1 MALRPTKAP
10 IDPAARD
17 RLVANDLVMRFGS
30 RTVVNNVSLE
40 VERGTVVGLL
50 GRNGAGKSTTFKMIM
65 GILKPVHG
73 RITLDGHDVTVMPLY
88 KRARRGL
95 GYLAQEPTVFQK
107 LTVEDN
113 LRAILEI
120 TNRTSEEQ
128 DERLEHLLDEFGLDR
143 LRASKAST
151 LSGGERRRL
160 EIARTLVTDP
170 KIVLLDEPFAGVD
183 PIAVDEIKRLVQGL
197 ALRDIGVLLTD
208 HNVHTVLPMTTR
220 SYIIIDGK
228 VLREG
233 SPTEIAEDPVCR
245 REYLG
250 ERFQVVQDST
260 RIARRTAVLSRE
272 ELERD
277 QSPTG

>member
-1 MALRPTKAP
+1 MAMRHTPAP
-10 IDPAARD
+10 PDPATRDKLIAR
-17 RLVANDLVMRFGS
+17 DLVMRFGS
-30 RTVVNNVSLE
+30 RTVVNNVTLE

-65 GILKPVHG
+65 GLLRPVHG
-73 RITLDGHDVTVMPLY
+73 RITLDGQDVTNLPLY

-113 LRAILEI
+113 LRAILE
-120 TNRTSEEQ
+120 TTKRTRQEQ
-128 DERLEHLLDEFGLDR
+128 DERLEQLLDEFGLDR
-143 LRASKAST
+143 VRGSRAST
-151 LSGGERRRL
+151 LSGGERRRV

-208 HNVHTVLPMTTR
+208 HAVHTVLPMTTR
-220 SYIIIDGK
+220 SCIIIDGK

-233 SPTEIAEDPVCR
+233 TPDEIAADPVCR
-245 REYLG
+245 SEYLG
-250 ERFQVVQDST
+250 EKFVVAQDST
-260 RIARRTAVLSRE
+260 RIARRTAVFSKEEMDSR
-272 ELERD
+272 
-277 QSPTG
+277 

>member
-1 MALRPTKAP
+1 
-10 IDPAARD
+10 
-17 RLVANDLVMRFGS
+17 MRFGT
-30 RTVVNNVSLE
+30 RTVVNNVSLW

-65 GILKPVHG
+65 GLHRPAHG
-73 RITLDGHDVTVMPLY
+73 TIELDGHNVTSMPLY

-95 GYLAQEPTVFQK
+95 GYLAQEPTIFQR
-107 LTVEDN
+107 LSVEDN

-120 TNRTSEEQ
+120 TALSREKQ
-128 DERLEHLLDEFGLDR
+128 DDRLEKLLDEFGLDR
-143 LRASKAST
+143 VRRSKAST

-183 PIAVDEIKRLVQGL
+183 PIAIDEIKHLVQVL
-197 ALRDIGVLLTD
+197 AMRDIGVLLTD

-220 SYIIIDGK
+220 SYIIIDGR
-228 VLREG
+228 VLKEG
-233 SPTEIAEDPVCR
+233 TPGEIAADPVCR

-250 ERFQVVQDST
+250 EKFVVTQDST
-260 RIARRTAVLSRE
+260 RIAARGEPATA
-272 ELERD
+272 
-277 QSPTG
+277 TGEID